1 MAETDDGLRGV
12 NGRLDSV
19 DQRLDSVDKR
29 LDSMSGRLDQHEHT
43 LQQHGRTLEQHGKLL
58 VEIKRAVTPIPAL
71 HDFVKRV
78 ADEHEPRLTALE
90 KHTGIE

>member
-12 NGRLDSV
+12 NERPDSIT
-19 DQRLDSVDKR
+19 
-29 LDSMSGRLDQHEHT
+29 GRLDQHENT
-43 LQQHGRTLEQHGKLL
+43 LQQQGRTLEQHGRTLEQHGKLL
-58 VEIKRAVTPIPAL
+58 SEIKRAVAPIPAL

-78 ADEHEPRLTALE
+78 SDEHEHRLTALE